1 MKTKNKIMTLEQF
14 IAQFADKAYE
24 IQLDYDDAF
33 NNLLYA
39 REGIKTGKPDGFD
52 WAGYLKTAENNYEY
66 FKSKLELANYQ
77 ARRAEKSYPRYVE
90 LETKLNSLKK

>member
-39 REGIKTGKPDGFD
+39 REGIKTGKPD
-52 WAGYLKTAENNYEY
+52 
-66 FKSKLELANYQ
+66 
-77 ARRAEKSYPRYVE
+77 
-90 LETKLNSLKK
+90 